1 MKLRDQRIPRMTD
14 LTMRPFFSGKK
25 TTGSLEVHTNG
36 LRFTSK
42 KHEIVD
48 VIYAN
53 IKHCLF
59 QVNAASNHLREFSP
73 HFLQPCEN
81 EVMVLLHFNLQN
93 AILIG
98 KRKAQDVQFFTEV

>member
-48 VIYAN
+48 VMYAN

-59 QVNAASNHLREFSP
+59 QVNAALNHLREFSP
-73 HFLQPCEN
+73 GSLFDSLWWSCISEKGR
-81 EVMVLLHFNLQN
+81 
-93 AILIG
+93 AI
-98 KRKAQDVQFFTEV
+98 RD